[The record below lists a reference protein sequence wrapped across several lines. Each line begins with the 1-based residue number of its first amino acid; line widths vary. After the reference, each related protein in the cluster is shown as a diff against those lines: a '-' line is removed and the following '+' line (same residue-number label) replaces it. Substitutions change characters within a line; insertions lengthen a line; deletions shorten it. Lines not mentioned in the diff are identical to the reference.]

1 MNSDIKPV
9 YLDADKCNGCV
20 SCMKRCPTEAIRVR
34 SGKATVMY
42 ERCVGCG
49 ECVKVCPTHAKK
61 ESCDGLGS
69 LKDFKYTVALAC
81 PSIYAQ
87 FNHLDNLDYVLNGIK
102 KLGFDDVYDVG
113 VADRKVSAATMDYI
127 KRAETVKPI
136 ISSSCPAVLNLIRMR
151 YEHLLDHLS
160 PMKQPE
166 EVAAE
171 EALKDAIAKTGLKR
185 EEIGI
190 FLITHCAANLL
201 NKHDSH
207 NEIDRFVSFKE
218 IYFPLLSEMNRLKK
232 DELEPLAKCDAIG
245 VSWGSSTGESMG
257 LGTKNFVVADGIEN
271 VMTVLNDL
279 EHDKLGDIDFLE
291 LNACT
296 QGCVGG
302 SMNIENPFLARTRL
316 RLFREKLPLFD
327 YESSDGYAKFERS
340 EPYTGLESAYR
351 LSENR
356 KEAMQRMISMKRI
369 YAALPH
375 INCGDCGAPTCMAF
389 AEDVVKGL
397 DVKCKYAGE
406 EKKS

>member
-1 MNSDIKPV
+1 MITDIKPV
-9 YLDADKCNGCV
+9 SLIEDKCNGCV

-34 SGKATVMY
+34 DGKATVMY

-61 ESCDGLGS
+61 ESCDS
-69 LKDFKYTVALAC
+69 LKSVSDFKYTVALAC

-87 FNHLDNLDYVLNGIK
+87 FNHLDNLDYVLNGLK

-113 VADRKVSAATMDYI
+113 YAARKVSAATMEYL
-127 KRAETVKPI
+127 KLPGTVRPI
-136 ISSSCPAVLNLIRMR
+136 ISSACPAILNLIRMR

-160 PMKQPE
+160 PMEQPE
-166 EVAAE
+166 QVAAR
-171 EALKDAIAKTGLKR
+171 EAASAAVAKTGLKR

-201 NKHDSH
+201 NRNDTG
-207 NEIDRFVSFKE
+207 NEIDRFISFKD
-218 IYFPLLSEMNRLKK
+218 IYVPLLSEMNKLRHA
-232 DELEPLAKCDAIG
+232 DLEPLAKCDALG
-245 VSWGSSTGESMG
+245 LSWGSSTGESMG

-271 VMTVLNDL
+271 VMTVLGDL
-279 EHDKLGDIDFLE
+279 EHDKLQDIDFLE

-296 QGCVGG
+296 QGCIGG

-316 RLFREKLPLFD
+316 RLFREKLKLSDEPTGKYTD
-327 YESSDGYAKFERS
+327 YMRS
-340 EPYTGLESAYR
+340 EPYSGLESVYR

-356 KEAMQRMISMKRI
+356 QEAMQKMIRIKRI
-369 YAALPH
+369 YASLPH
-375 INCGDCGAPTCMAF
+375 LNCGDCGAPTCMAF

-397 DVKCKYAGE
+397 DVKCKYRKEDKA
-406 EKKS
+406 